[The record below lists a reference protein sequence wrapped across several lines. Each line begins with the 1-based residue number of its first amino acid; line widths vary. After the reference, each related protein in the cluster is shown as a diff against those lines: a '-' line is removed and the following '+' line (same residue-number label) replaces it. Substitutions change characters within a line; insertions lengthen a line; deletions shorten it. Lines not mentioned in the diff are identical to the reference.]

1 MAIEIER
8 KFLVKEDKWRSLAS
22 GQIYRQGYILTEPGR
37 TVRVRIIGNQGY
49 LTIKG
54 PGKLGGARLEFEY
67 PIPVADAQEMLQIL
81 CTQPIIEKTRHKIPI
96 GDLIW
101 EVDEF
106 HGQNQGLILAEV
118 ELQSEDQ
125 SIQIPDWI
133 GEDVTRD
140 RRYFN
145 AYLATH
151 PYREWA
157 SN

>member
-8 KFLVKEDKWRSLAS
+8 KFLVKKDQWRTLAS
-22 GQIYRQGYILTEPGR
+22 GQIYRQGYILAEPGR
-37 TVRVRIIGNQGY
+37 TVRVRIVGNQGY

-54 PGKLGGARLEFEY
+54 PGKLGGARPEFEY
-67 PIPVADAQEMLQIL
+67 PIPVADAQEILQTL
-81 CTQPIIEKTRHKIPI
+81 CNQPLIEKTRHKIPI

-106 HGQNQGLILAEV
+106 HGENQGLILAEV
-118 ELQSEDQ
+118 ELKSEDQ

-133 GEDVTRD
+133 GQEVTSD

-145 AYLATH
+145 AYLVTH
-151 PYREWA
+151 PYSQWGGT
-157 SN
+157 